1 MSLSILIADSN
12 EIIRRGIRTLL
23 EGRREWQICGE
34 AQTGGEAIEKVKTLN
49 PDVLLLDVMLPD
61 MDPVEAI
68 SGVKAICSTVKI
80 VALAMPA
87 SGVPAA
93 RAMAAGASGLAMKS
107 DAANDFLLTVH
118 NVGQSQAY
126 LSLAAIQLLQDQL
139 TKTEMPDTGPAD
151 VTIRELQVLR
161 LLANGRTNKEVGQ
174 ALDIS
179 VRTVDV
185 HRTNIMRKLKLAT
198 YSELVQFA
206 VRHKLISG

>member
-1 MSLSILIADSN
+1 MSLKILIADSN
-12 EIIRRGIRTLL
+12 EIVRRGIRTLL
-23 EGRREWQICGE
+23 EERREWKICGE

-49 PDVLLLDVMLPD
+49 PDVLLLDVALPD
-61 MDPVEAI
+61 MDPAEAI
-68 SGVKAICSTVKI
+68 SGIKAVSPTIKI

-87 SGVPAA
+87 SGKPAA

-107 DAANDFLLTVH
+107 DAATDFIEAIQNIAQKQGFISPAASRLLEGQPVRGEMPGDLTVREF
-118 NVGQSQAY
+118 Q
-126 LSLAAIQLLQDQL
+126 I
-139 TKTEMPDTGPAD
+139 TK
-151 VTIRELQVLR
+151 
-161 LLANGRTNKEVGQ
+161 LLAKGQTNREVAR

-206 VRHKLISG
+206 VRYKLIED